1 MVMAHPRGRMAVAA
15 AIVVVGLLFAIGGWW
30 WGMGRYTV
38 APQLATMT
46 KAAAEQQATRGGF
59 TIAYGDAK
67 FDEKVDKDVVLSQ
80 DPPAAGRVLKGGTI
94 TLMLSLGAERYTVPD
109 VAGMTLDLATVELE
123 ERKLQIVKGADR
135 YDDNLPKG
143 VVVATDPAV
152 DTETKPGDKVTVF
165 VSKGKAPL
173 TVPRVVGKNL
183 NDARNELV
191 GLGLEPLISY
201 KQSDKPRDE
210 VIGQTPERRRR
221 CGEGREDRAGGQRG
235 PAAGRG
241 APLVGLPCQQAVQQ
255 LQGMGL
261 APNPQGNPNG
271 TVFVQQNP
279 TENTPVPPQSQVVLF
294 CQ

>member
-1 MVMAHPRGRMAVAA
+1 
-15 AIVVVGLLFAIGGWW
+15 
-30 WGMGRYTV
+30 
-38 APQLATMT
+38 
-46 KAAAEQQATRGGF
+46 
-59 TIAYGDAK
+59 
-67 FDEKVDKDVVLSQ
+67 
-80 DPPAAGRVLKGGTI
+80 
-94 TLMLSLGAERYTVPD
+94 
-109 VAGMTLDLATVELE
+109 VAGMTLQLATVELE

-210 VIGQTPERRRR
+210 VIGQTPNDGAGVEK
-221 CGEGREDRAGGQRG
+221 GAKIELVVSEGPPQVVV
-235 PAAGRG
+235 P
-241 APLVGLPCQQAVQQ
+241 PLAGLPCQQAVQQ

-261 APNPQGNPNG
+261 QPNPQGNPNG
-271 TVFVQQNP
+271 TVFLQQP
-279 TENTPVPPQSQVVLF
+279 AENTPVPPQSQVVLF